1 VGGAAVTGAAHTT
14 PDVVAPPPGNPRFP
28 LVDSL
33 RAIAV
38 GGVLLTHV
46 FVFSHVVERH
56 SWGAFPG
63 NLSVGVTLFF
73 LISGFLLYRPFFN
86 AELNGTPRP
95 GGLQFAWRRVLR
107 IVPAYWLA
115 LTVLAI
121 YPGIPDVFTED
132 WWRYYFF
139 LQVYDK
145 FTAAQG
151 IGIAWSLCVEMT
163 FYLLLPF
170 YALATARLAR
180 TMSAAGRVRFQL
192 GLLAVLGLASIV
204 LRYLDQSVVMQISL
218 PTHLYWFT
226 LGMAFAVISVAMQ
239 AGHRPPSIITAAAAR
254 PTWCWVAAAV
264 LFTAMCL
271 PLGSAPLNLYYNPE
285 QEAVQYVLSGLLAAC
300 IMLPAVFGD
309 PAEGRVRRIL
319 AWRTL
324 AWVGLVSY
332 GIYLWHTSVALEL
345 VDHGFTRWWQLL
357 VPTVAITLAIA
368 AASYYALERPIL
380 RYKNLRLPRLGG
392 AGPAPGRPRDRG
404 DRVA

>member
-1 VGGAAVTGAAHTT
+1 VTT

-46 FVFSHVVERH
+46 FIFSHIVERH
-56 SWGAFPG
+56 AWGAFAG

-86 AELNGTPRP
+86 AELNGTPQP
-95 GGLQFAWRRVLR
+95 GMLKFAWRRVLR

-121 YPGIPDVFTED
+121 YPGIPDVFTGD

-139 LQVYDK
+139 LQIYDK

-151 IGIAWSLCVEMT
+151 IGIAWSLCVEIS

-170 YALATARLAR
+170 YALATARLTR
-180 TMSAAGRVRFQL
+180 NMTIERRVRFQL
-192 GLLAVLGLASIV
+192 ALLAVIGIASIT
-204 LRYLDQSVVMQISL
+204 LRYFDQSVVVQISL
-218 PTHLYWFT
+218 AGHLFWFT
-226 LGMAFAVISVAMQ
+226 IGMALAVFSVAAQ
-239 AGHRPPSIITAAAAR
+239 AGREPPALISAAAAR
-254 PTWCWVAAAV
+254 PGWCWAAAAV
-264 LFTAMCL
+264 VYVVMCL
-271 PLGSAPLNLYYNPE
+271 PLGSAPLNLYYSPE
-285 QEAVQYVLSGLLAAC
+285 QEFVQHVLSGVLAAC

-309 PAEGRVRRIL
+309 PAQGAVRRIL

-332 GIYLWHTSVALEL
+332 GIYLWHTEVALEL
-345 VDHGFTRWWQLL
+345 VDRGATRWYELL
-357 VPTVAITLAIA
+357 PLVVVGTLLAA
-368 AASYYALERPIL
+368 AASYYFLERPIL
-380 RYKNLRLPRLGG
+380 RYKDLRVPRRR
-392 AGPAPGRPRDRG
+392 AAAAPGRPRDHG